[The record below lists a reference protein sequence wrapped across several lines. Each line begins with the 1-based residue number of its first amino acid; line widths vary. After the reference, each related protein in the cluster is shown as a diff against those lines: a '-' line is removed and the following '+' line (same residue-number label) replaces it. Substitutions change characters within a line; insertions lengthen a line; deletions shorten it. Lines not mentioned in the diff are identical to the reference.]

1 MLKVELPWPSRNL
14 RPNART
20 HWAVRA
26 RETKSH
32 RRTAYFLTMVETRE
46 RPASS
51 WPARIPI
58 RLTFH
63 PPLRRA
69 HDRDN
74 LIANCKAYLD
84 GAADALDV
92 NDNRFDIMPPQI
104 LEVVKRGK
112 VILEIGE

>member
-1 MLKVELPWPSRNL
+1 V
-14 RPNART
+14 

-32 RRTAYFLTMVETRE
+32 RRTAYFLTMVETRD

-51 WPARIPI
+51 WAARIPI

-63 PPLRRA
+63 PPVNRA

-84 GAADALDV
+84 GVADALGV
-92 NDNRFDIMPPQI
+92 NDNCFDIMPPQI
-104 LEVVKRGK
+104 LDVAKPGK
-112 VILEIGE
+112 VIVEIGK